1 MVFVFVK
8 KVRLVK
14 YFSWGG
20 FPRAKSAWQYGKPP
34 RPGDQ
39 PNLGGKVFLFV
50 AA

>member
-20 FPRAKSAWQYGKPP
+20 FPRAKSAWHYGKPP
-34 RPGDQ
+34 RPDKPISVVEKTQ
-39 PNLGGKVFLFV
+39 RLAND
-50 AA
+50 